1 MERAI
6 VFGIEKFATHDGP
19 GIRTVVFLKGCP
31 LRCMWCHSPESW
43 NFEVERYP
51 DGEVIGQEMSSD
63 GVLAEVL
70 KDKDFYDASG
80 GGLTVSGGEPLARP
94 AFLAELL
101 GKAKAAAL
109 HTAVETSGAA
119 TEKVFAPLLPLV
131 DLWLWDVKELDA
143 EKHFAYTKRQLAP
156 ILANLR
162 RVNDALAAAP
172 ARKRSIVLRCPM
184 IPGVND
190 GAKEIEAIGRL
201 ADSVRRHRRARG
213 TVYPLR
219 HRQGAPLGAEGLR
232 GAATTARIRSADRCR
247 ADPPY
252 RQAGA
257 PAVGGMDTK
266 RNRSS
271 RGLESGGDVVP
282 IRCDAVHRSRFQAD

>member
-19 GIRTVVFLKGCP
+19 GIRTTVFLKGCP

-101 GKAKAAAL
+101 RKAKAAGL

-119 TEKVFAPLLPLV
+119 PEEAFAPLLTLV
-131 DLWLWDVKELDA
+131 DLWLWDVKELEA

-162 RVNDALAAAP
+162 RVNDVPGATAEQLRWRVYRVELAP
-172 ARKRSIVLRCPM
+172 A
-184 IPGVND
+184 
-190 GAKEIEAIGRL
+190 A
-201 ADSVRRHRRARG
+201 
-213 TVYPLR
+213 
-219 HRQGAPLGAEGLR
+219 
-232 GAATTARIRSADRCR
+232 
-247 ADPPY
+247 
-252 RQAGA
+252 
-257 PAVGGMDTK
+257 
-266 RNRSS
+266 
-271 RGLESGGDVVP
+271 
-282 IRCDAVHRSRFQAD
+282 

>member
-43 NFEVERYP
+43 SFEVERYP

-101 GKAKAAAL
+101 GKAKVAGL

-131 DLWLWDVKELDA
+131 DLWLWDVKELEA

-162 RVNDALAAAP
+162 RVNDAISAEP

-184 IPGVND
+184 IPGIND

-201 ADSVRRHRRARG
+201 ADSLSAVTEVHVAPYIPYGIDKAHRLGLKVYEAPQPPPEYGPRIVAELARHTAKPVRL
-213 TVYPLR
+213 P
-219 HRQGAPLGAEGLR
+219 
-232 GAATTARIRSADRCR
+232 
-247 ADPPY
+247 
-252 RQAGA
+252 
-257 PAVGGMDTK
+257 
-266 RNRSS
+266 
-271 RGLESGGDVVP
+271 
-282 IRCDAVHRSRFQAD
+282 

>member
-101 GKAKAAAL
+101 RKAKAAGL

-119 TEKVFAPLLPLV
+119 PEEAFAPLLTLV
-131 DLWLWDVKELDA
+131 DLWLWDVKGLDA
-143 EKHFAYTKRQLAP
+143 EKHFKHTKRQLAP

-162 RVNDALAAAP
+162 HVNDALAAEP

-184 IPGVND
+184 IPGIND

-201 ADSVRRHRRARG
+201 ADSLSAVTEVHVAPYIPYGIDKAHRLGLKVYEAPQPPPEYGQQIAAKLARRTAKPVRL
-213 TVYPLR
+213 P
-219 HRQGAPLGAEGLR
+219 
-232 GAATTARIRSADRCR
+232 
-247 ADPPY
+247 
-252 RQAGA
+252 
-257 PAVGGMDTK
+257 
-266 RNRSS
+266 
-271 RGLESGGDVVP
+271 
-282 IRCDAVHRSRFQAD
+282 